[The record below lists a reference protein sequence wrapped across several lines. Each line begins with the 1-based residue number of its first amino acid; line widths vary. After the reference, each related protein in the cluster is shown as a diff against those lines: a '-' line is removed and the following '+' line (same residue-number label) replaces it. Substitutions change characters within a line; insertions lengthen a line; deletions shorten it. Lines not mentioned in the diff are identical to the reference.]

1 MQAKPYIR
9 EYKIEEMVDPGIKGQ
24 ILFRGHVESA

>member
-9 EYKIEEMVDPGIKGQ
+9 EYKIEEMVDPGIKEQ
-24 ILFRGHVESA
+24 YCSEAMW